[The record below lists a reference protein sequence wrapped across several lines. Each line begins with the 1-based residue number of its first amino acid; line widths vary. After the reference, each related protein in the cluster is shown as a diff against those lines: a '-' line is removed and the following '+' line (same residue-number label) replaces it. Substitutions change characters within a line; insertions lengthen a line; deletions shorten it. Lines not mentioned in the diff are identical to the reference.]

1 MIRPD
6 HIAEWHPPRQN
17 NDREPLSEAVF
28 TDESA
33 CIDRQSA
40 RPFAK
45 LEGEAAW
52 RIASHN

>member
-1 MIRPD
+1 MIGPD